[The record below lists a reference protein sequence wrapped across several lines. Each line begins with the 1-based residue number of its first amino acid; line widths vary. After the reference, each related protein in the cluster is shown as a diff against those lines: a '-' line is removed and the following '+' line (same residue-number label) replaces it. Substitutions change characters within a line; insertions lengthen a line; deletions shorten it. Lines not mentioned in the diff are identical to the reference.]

1 DAAGSPLAVDLVPFA
16 RSVAGAALSLQ
27 QPSAMNRLHQTAA
40 TSALELQPFE
50 RGRHSLLTAPL
61 SVAPGT
67 QVILELF
74 DKQGPEGDLDED
86 GFTAADHRLVGAAA
100 DVGAEMLRRALA
112 ERPTHHGLFHPH
124 AAALRAGGA
133 RRLGWPPRKGE
144 GRAPVG
150 TPRGGPPFPT
160 TSAKAFRPPP
170 GRPSTRGKRYGW
182 SRPSGSWRCATVP
195 PPCNTAPAW
204 WKACA
209 RCS

>member
-112 ERPTHHGLFHPH
+112 ERPTPPVLFHAPP
-124 AAALRAGGA
+124 APPGAGPPRSSSPPSRPPWVPA
-133 RRLGWPPRKGE
+133 IRWPPRSRA
-144 GRAPVG
+144 GRRTVV
-150 TPRGGPPFPT
+150 TPRRRPPFST
-160 TSAKAFRPPP
+160 NSAKDFRPPP

-195 PPCNTAPAW
+195 PPCN
-204 WKACA
+204 
-209 RCS
+209 